1 MERFMSN
8 HLLFLGLSLIIAIG
22 QVYADEEDQFPRE
35 EYEHYMKLIKE
46 LDPKAYARLKQCEA
60 DTGMQCIEKA
70 SGHESAMITF
80 PSEETKGYPFIVI
93 PSLLEFN
100 DLTTDEVYQ
109 KSSLN
114 IWLPLYNDTERIV
127 PMTAAERKKIMEAIK
142 SVDPAAYE
150 AIVKVD
156 PTGENHISRD
166 YTGSGGTIDAS
177 VVDGLPDL
185 RIDPFYSTLPF
196 NELRAVIAHELAHYV
211 LGHFFESY
219 RLTHRIL
226 KAKTEGAQSFGKK
239 GKKVAGQLPFKETFT
254 NARQRVEENECDRMA
269 IIEFGIPID
278 DAIAQANRVLIEV
291 KEKELKNPQKET
303 FQSTHPLWAA
313 RIKHLESLRPE
324 VELRKAQKKQRKPI
338 DYEALAKKYLK
349 KYEKEN
355 E

>member
-1 MERFMSN
+1 
-8 HLLFLGLSLIIAIG
+8 
-22 QVYADEEDQFPRE
+22 
-35 EYEHYMKLIKE
+35 
-46 LDPKAYARLKQCEA
+46 
-60 DTGMQCIEKA
+60 MQCIEKA
-70 SGHESAMITF
+70 SEGVPSTIAF
-80 PSEETKGYPFIVI
+80 ASEETKGYPFIVI
-93 PSLLEFN
+93 PSLLE
-100 DLTTDEVYQ
+100 LYGLPTDEAYQ
-109 KSSLN
+109 KSILN
-114 IWLPLYNDTERIV
+114 LWLPLYNDTERIV
-127 PMTAAERKKIMEAIK
+127 PITDAERKKIMEVIK

-150 AIVKVD
+150 ALVKVD
-156 PTGENHISRD
+156 PTGVNHISRD
-166 YTGSGGTIDAS
+166 YTGSGATIDAS

-185 RIDPFYSTLPF
+185 QIEPFYSSLPF

-219 RLTHRIL
+219 RLSHRIL

-239 GKKVAGQLPFKETFT
+239 GKKVAGQLPFKETFE
-254 NARQRVEENECDRMA
+254 NARQRVKEDECDRMA

-278 DAIAQANRVLIEV
+278 DAIAQAKRVLTKV
-291 KEKELKNPQKET
+291 KESELKNPQKET

-313 RIKHLESLRPE
+313 RIKHLESLRSE